1 MSVSKFCGARKPGQ
15 LQHMLSTENTAKE
28 LLWDLSEKP
37 EICCRNGSLQGSNW
51 EFQWRTELWASSWT
65 WGAASSGSEQM
76 TSRGLFNVCS
86 FVVPHTTVSFSLS
99 QLCCEQTCSPVQIS
113 VDCRQ
118 MLQNCSCEWRKG
130 AFQKHCTFWKV
141 DSSLGLGPYLRLLG
155 QNVQVKKI
163 IFITYC
169 H

>member
-1 MSVSKFCGARKPGQ
+1 MVPGSQ
-15 LQHMLSTENTAKE
+15 
-28 LLWDLSEKP
+28 
-37 EICCRNGSLQGSNW
+37 
-51 EFQWRTELWASSWT
+51 ASSST
-65 WGAASSGSEQM
+65 CCLQKILQRNCSGTFQKNLRSAAGMEACRDQTGNSSEGQSSEQAHGPEELRAVASEQM
-76 TSRGLFNVCS
+76 TSGGLFNACS

-99 QLCCEQTCSPVQIS
+99 QLCCEQTCNPVQIS

-163 IFITYC
+163 IFITSC